1 MPRAAGGAIIR
12 QPTCAAR
19 KPRMSTAT
27 RMGGSDQLDADVAR
41 KREYRSIANHG
52 TGRRR
57 CACLGQQEIRVAI
70 ISRRMTC
77 DAV

>member
-1 MPRAAGGAIIR
+1 MPRATGGAIIR

-19 KPRMSTAT
+19 KPRRSTQPET
-27 RMGGSDQLDADVAR
+27 GWERQPDQRRAE
-41 KREYRSIANHG
+41 RERWPIVRHG
-52 TGRRR
+52 TRRR
-57 CACLGQQEIRVAI
+57 WTARLSRQEIRVSI

>member
-19 KPRMSTAT
+19 KACMSTQPGT
-27 RMGGSDQLDADVAR
+27 GWERQPDQRSAE
-41 KREYRSIANHG
+41 RERWLIVKHG
-52 TGRRR
+52 TRRR
-57 CACLGQQEIRVAI
+57 WNAGLSRQEIRASI